1 MNGKYYSESPF
12 RKSISM
18 EVGVNLAYAFIS
30 QNPYWKPIGYI
41 GFSLSE
47 FYSPTIRVG
56 QHHFRLLLISN
67 D

>member
-1 MNGKYYSESPF
+1 
-12 RKSISM
+12 M

-56 QHHFRLLLISN
+56 AALTL
-67 D
+67 DYY